1 MYSFLFNIVKC
12 INIKIYIIIKI
23 VILSMTDIKIS
34 GINKV
39 FEPLQKS
46 GYSIF
51 LKKSSEDEEYKIIYK
66 NDNNNNEETII
77 TNSVIFNTIY
87 SHEIN
92 ENYVPLVEYY
102 NLLIETISQE
112 PQVVSQSVINYS
124 PPQAQSPFNM
134 QQNSS
139 FQSFTPLQITDGQGS
154 TGNQEFQYTSP
165 QAVSQSVINYLPT
178 SPQAQSPF
186 NMQQNSSFQ
195 SFTPLQITDG
205 QGSTGNQEFQY
216 TSPPAIIQQTN
227 TNIKDAKNANAYKF
241 IMDLISKFI
250 NDFNNKKNK
259 IKKIILGEYISKK
272 KHNNIENKYKT
283 RYPPNY
289 TGPYFEIHAIDKS
302 KGTLTKNIDDV
313 NTIDKIA
320 IAWNDYITQHITNYE
335 EDFKKEEENF
345 NKLYNILKE
354 SNFSKYYADF
364 LNSILDPN
372 NNHSPYDK
380 FRELAVNKYQ
390 LPGNNV
396 FYQHVNLYG
405 YPIYRA
411 FYKNIKLFSDY
422 LVDNTTQI
430 TDGQAGGMF
439 NKVFTM
445 DGFPLITESDWQKYA
460 IQHKYDNRSHINSP
474 QISSQGASGFNGF
487 QYLSPINPI
496 VSPSPITPITNKY
509 AWNYNNG
516 KITRYNGY
524 YDMEYNRIKK
534 DIFYHNENKNIYIKF
549 FYIFSVEDIKASSN
563 PVTII
568 IVKTS
573 EYKIEPIIVTSS
585 EKFLIDN
592 IEKLENK
599 IIAKISTNT
608 DIGGD
613 TYILFNVD
621 IIGNIKEAADIY
633 KEEDKYKYDF
643 VNLNNDLKKIIEYYN
658 TINGLTYF
666 RTYGELE
673 KKLKEF
679 KKTYDLNSDNV
690 ADLINIYKQE
700 LKLRSNICNAILDK
714 SINNNINKYKD
725 LLEYTYN
732 NIDNYPDKKDYTSRI
747 YKLINKL
754 IDRVRYYGE
763 NFIY

>member
-23 VILSMTDIKIS
+23 VILSMSDIKIS
-34 GINKV
+34 GINMV
-39 FEPLQKS
+39 FKPLEKS
-46 GYSIF
+46 GYSIYF
-51 LKKSSEDEEYKIIYK
+51 NSSDNENKIIYK
-66 NDNNNNEETII
+66 KNDNIDDTAIII
-77 TNSVIFNTIY
+77 TNSSIFNTIY

-92 ENYVPLVEYY
+92 ENDVPLVEYY

-124 PPQAQSPFNM
+124 HPQVQAPIYIP
-134 QQNSS
+134 QNSTAPLQITNGQVYNS
-139 FQSFTPLQITDGQGS
+139 FDYNATPQSFTPLQITNGQGS
-154 TGNQEFQYTSP
+154 QRSQEFEYTSP
-165 QAVSQSVINYLPT
+165 LANNQQTTTEIKKTTVIFENIKTIFSRITKLFSGNKKLKNLEIILGTHVSKKNKHLNIKTEYQSRYPPKYKGPYFKIHAINDTAENLTDNIDDIDTIRDIAMAWNNYIANIITNKQL
-178 SPQAQSPF
+178 
-186 NMQQNSSFQ
+186 NLDEYEKCEKKLHEL
-195 SFTPLQITDG
+195 FTPL
-205 QGSTGNQEFQY
+205 STNY
-216 TSPPAIIQQTN
+216 A
-227 TNIKDAKNANAYKF
+227 F
-241 IMDLISKFI
+241 I
-250 NDFNNKKNK
+250 
-259 IKKIILGEYISKK
+259 
-272 KHNNIENKYKT
+272 
-283 RYPPNY
+283 
-289 TGPYFEIHAIDKS
+289 YFFS
-302 KGTLTKNIDDV
+302 
-313 NTIDKIA
+313 NTIR
-320 IAWNDYITQHITNYE
+320 
-335 EDFKKEEENF
+335 
-345 NKLYNILKE
+345 
-354 SNFSKYYADF
+354 
-364 LNSILDPN
+364 DPSN
-372 NNHSPYDK
+372 NNLPFDRY
-380 FRELAVNKYQ
+380 REFSTTKYAMSENIIYQYVNI
-390 LPGNNV
+390 
-396 FYQHVNLYG
+396 YG

-411 FYKNIKLFSDY
+411 YFKNIELFSKY
-422 LVDNTTQI
+422 LKNNTIQI
-430 TDGQAGGMF
+430 TDGQAGGAMGM
-439 NKVFTM
+439 N
-445 DGFPLITESDWQKYA
+445 GEQLNSEADWQQYA
-460 IQHKYDNRSHINSP
+460 LQYGNISPINTP
-474 QISSQGASGFNGF
+474 QISSQGASGFNGLQNF
-487 QYLSPINPI
+487 SSINPI
-496 VSPSPITPITNKY
+496 VTPSPITNKY
-509 AWNYNNG
+509 AWNYNDG

-524 YDMEYNRIKK
+524 YDMEYNRTKK
-534 DIFYHNENKNIYIKF
+534 DIFYYNENKNIYIKF
-549 FYIFSVEDIKASSN
+549 YIFSVEDINDTSN

-608 DIGGD
+608 DIGGN

-621 IIGNIKEAADIY
+621 IIENIKEAYIY

-679 KKTYDLNSDNV
+679 KNTYDLNDNNV
-690 ADLINIYKQE
+690 NNVENLIKIYKEE

-714 SINNNINKYKD
+714 SVNNNINKYKD

-747 YKLINKL
+747 YKLINQL